1 MATRQVLKLCENGNN
16 YTVVRHETDNLNPY
30 RVYQTYRAP
39 NKYGIMSQHKKLIAK
54 YADMRSCLYCICDR
68 YAD

>member
-16 YTVVRHETDNLNPY
+16 YTVVRNEADNLNPY

-39 NKYGIMSQHKKLIAK
+39 NKYGVMSQHKKLIAK
-54 YADMRSCLYCICDR
+54 YADMRSCLYCISQI
-68 YAD
+68 YQ

>member
-16 YTVVRHETDNLNPY
+16 YTVVHNEGDNLNPY

-39 NKYGIMSQHKKLIAK
+39 DKYGIMRQHKKLIAK
-54 YADMRSCLYCICDR
+54 YADMRSCLYCIWHR
-68 YAD
+68 YTD